1 MKPRFIFILF
11 VLGILGALIVCTR
24 QPRYHGRT
32 LTSWLQ
38 QYSCASLDEPQRR
51 QEAQSAVRAIGTK
64 KVLPKLLNLVE
75 ANDDPVSLWLID
87 RTDEFRIRFLRWSSS
102 ERYSYEDWQRI
113 RWHSAEDFQQLGIA
127 GFEVLGTNAG
137 PAVGELEKLLDE
149 KDHTFTAERCLVFIG
164 KPAEHVFCRALTNQ
178 DERG

>member
-38 QYSCASLDEPQRR
+38 QYSCTSLDEPQRR
-51 QEAQSAVRAIGTK
+51 QEAQNAVRAIGTK

-75 ANDDPVSLWLID
+75 AKDDPVSLWLID
-87 RTDEFRIRFLRWSSS
+87 KTDEFRIRFLRWSSS

-127 GFEVLGTNAG
+127 GFEVLGTNA
-137 PAVGELEKLLDE
+137 ASRSRK
-149 KDHTFTAERCLVFIG
+149 TG
-164 KPAEHVFCRALTNQ
+164 KTS
-178 DERG
+178 